1 MKPVS
6 ISWEGDR
13 ASDVAAGSGENHGLL
28 SEGVG
33 EPWKGKEACCMSL
46 RVGAWRAARRKLP
59 LLHTNYCSF
68 ATGEQQLAARSSSEC
83 ARQTGKLC
91 HPRRRLWTKR
101 PASTPFGVKPRG
113 ACCTPLCPMP
123 KVSAGTSSQERWK
136 GSLGA

>member
-13 ASDVAAGSGENHGLL
+13 ASDVAAGPGENHGVL

-83 ARQTGKLC
+83 CKADRKALPSQKEALDQAACKHSFRGKTQGCLL
-91 HPRRRLWTKR
+91 H
-101 PASTPFGVKPRG
+101 ASLPD
-113 ACCTPLCPMP
+113 A
-123 KVSAGTSSQERWK
+123 
-136 GSLGA
+136 